1 MALLKRLGMVG
12 LTLGLM
18 FAMASAMAAPVNINT
33 ADAKTLAENIKGIG
47 PKKAQAIVIYRR
59 ENGPFK
65 TIHDLAKVKGIGEKL
80 IARNKSDLLLN
91 DEILKK
97 TQK

>member
-1 MALLKRLGMVG
+1 MTFIKKLGKATLLIG
-12 LTLGLM
+12 LLIATAGVI
-18 FAMASAMAAPVNINT
+18 AAPVNINT

-65 TIHDLAKVKGIGEKL
+65 SIHDLAKVKGIGEKL
-80 IARNKSDLLLN
+80 IARNKADLLLS
-91 DEILKK
+91 DAMVKK
-97 TQK
+97 AQK